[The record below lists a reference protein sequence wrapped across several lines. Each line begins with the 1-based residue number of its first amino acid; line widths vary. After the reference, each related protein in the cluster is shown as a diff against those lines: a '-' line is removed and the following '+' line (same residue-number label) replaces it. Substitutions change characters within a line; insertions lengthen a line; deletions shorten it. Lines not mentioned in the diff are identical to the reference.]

1 MSFHFNLLNLF
12 KDLKK
17 NETIGFFTKSETRFF
32 IWLLS
37 LARFNDKTIKNFN
50 YYYKNIPINTSS
62 QININNQ
69 IDLGISKKF
78 LTKKKSDFDKRS
90 FIVTSNEQ
98 SEKAFEIFLEFL
110 RSIKD

>member
-1 MSFHFNLLNLF
+1 MSFHYNLLNLI
-12 KDLKK
+12 KNIKK
-17 NETIGFFTKSETRFF
+17 NEIISFFTKSETRFF

-37 LARFNDKTIKNFN
+37 LARFNDNTIKNFS

-78 LTKKKSDFDKRS
+78 LIKKKSDIDKRS
-90 FIVTSNEQ
+90 FIITSNEQ
-98 SEKAFEIFLEFL
+98 SEKAFQIYLEFL
-110 RSIKD
+110 RSIKN